1 MIMEEIKNEEI
12 KKNENIDEKNQIK
25 NSNKKIALKKIFIF
39 IICLVVIGIIFI
51 LYWFLYGRTIEDT
64 DDAYVNGSQNIITSQ
79 VSGTINKLMIED
91 TQYVNKGDLLATVD
105 DIDYRLALE
114 NATASLGK
122 AIRYYSSLNSQVAQL
137 QKDVIAKENTLK
149 KAKTDYQIAKNSY
162 EAGLASKHEFLTAK
176 DNLNIAIA
184 SLEQSNSALD
194 NAITQVS
201 STSIMTHPDVQ
212 QAITAYKKA
221 YVDLER
227 TKIYAPVSGVVAKKA
242 IFLGQEVAPSQE
254 LLTIINLENTW
265 ADVNLKET
273 QMKNVK
279 VGNKVTL
286 VSDVNKKKYSG
297 YVQGISAGTG
307 SSLSLLPAQNAT
319 GNWIKIVQ
327 RVPVRVHIDSDSIKE
342 NGIIPIGS
350 SMKATVYLEKNSDK
364 IVPFQEKTSS
374 LYSIDEATI
383 DEQVN
388 NIIKNNIQ

>member
-1 MIMEEIKNEEI
+1 MEEIKNEEI

-25 NSNKKIALKKIFIF
+25 NSNKKIALKKILTF
-39 IICLVVIGIIFI
+39 IICLVVIGVIFI
-51 LYWFLYGRTIEDT
+51 LYWALYGKTIEDT

-137 QKDVIAKENTLK
+137 QKDVIAKENRLK
-149 KAKTDYQIAKNSY
+149 KAKIDYQIAKNSY

-227 TKIYAPVSGVVAKKA
+227 TKIYAPVSGIVAKKA

-383 DEQVN
+383 DEQIN
-388 NIIKNNIQ
+388 NIIKDNIQ

>member
-1 MIMEEIKNEEI
+1 MEEIKNEEI

-51 LYWFLYGRTIEDT
+51 FYWFLYGRTIEDT

-137 QKDVIAKENTLK
+137 QKDVIAKENALK

-227 TKIYAPVSGVVAKKA
+227 TKIYAPVSGIVAKKA

-388 NIIKNNIQ
+388 NIIKNNVQ

>member
-1 MIMEEIKNEEI
+1 MEEIKNEEI

-39 IICLVVIGIIFI
+39 IIYLVVIGVIFI

-91 TQYVNKGDLLATVD
+91 TQYVNKGDLLATID
-105 DIDYRLALE
+105 DIDYKLALE

-227 TKIYAPVSGVVAKKA
+227 TKIYAPVSGIVAKKA

-327 RVPVRVHIDSDSIKE
+327 RVPVRVHIDNDSIKE

-374 LYSIDEATI
+374 LYSIDEAII

>member
-1 MIMEEIKNEEI
+1 MEEIKNEEI

-39 IICLVVIGIIFI
+39 IICLVVIGVIFI

-79 VSGTINKLMIED
+79 VSGTINKLMVED
-91 TQYVNKGDLLATVD
+91 TQYVNKGDLLATID

-383 DEQVN
+383 DEQIN
-388 NIIKNNIQ
+388 NIIKDNIQ

>member
-1 MIMEEIKNEEI
+1 MEEIKNEEI

-79 VSGTINKLMIED
+79 VSGTINKLMVED

-383 DEQVN
+383 DEQIN
-388 NIIKNNIQ
+388 NIIKNNVQ

>member
-1 MIMEEIKNEEI
+1 M
-12 KKNENIDEKNQIK
+12 
-25 NSNKKIALKKIFIF
+25 
-39 IICLVVIGIIFI
+39 V
-51 LYWFLYGRTIEDT
+51 
-64 DDAYVNGSQNIITSQ
+64 
-79 VSGTINKLMIED
+79 ED
-91 TQYVNKGDLLATVD
+91 TQYVNKGDLLATID

-227 TKIYAPVSGVVAKKA
+227 TKIYAPVSGIVAKSY
-242 IFLGQEVAPSQE
+242 IFRSRGC
-254 LLTIINLENTW
+254 
-265 ADVNLKET
+265 
-273 QMKNVK
+273 
-279 VGNKVTL
+279 
-286 VSDVNKKKYSG
+286 
-297 YVQGISAGTG
+297 
-307 SSLSLLPAQNAT
+307 SLSRA
-319 GNWIKIVQ
+319 
-327 RVPVRVHIDSDSIKE
+327 S
-342 NGIIPIGS
+342 
-350 SMKATVYLEKNSDK
+350 
-364 IVPFQEKTSS
+364 
-374 LYSIDEATI
+374 
-383 DEQVN
+383 N
-388 NIIKNNIQ
+388 NNKS

>member
-1 MIMEEIKNEEI
+1 MEEIKNEEI

-137 QKDVIAKENTLK
+137 QKDVIAKENRLK

-162 EAGLASKHEFLTAK
+162 EAGLASKHEFLTTK

-350 SMKATVYLEKNSDK
+350 SMKATVYLEKNSDN
-364 IVPFQEKTSS
+364 ILPFQEKTSS

-388 NIIKNNIQ
+388 NIIKNNVQ

>member
-1 MIMEEIKNEEI
+1 MEKIKKEEI
-12 KKNENIDEKNQIK
+12 KKTENTNQNNETK
-25 NSNKKIALKKIFIF
+25 NSNKKIALKKILTF
-39 IICLVVIGIIFI
+39 IICLVVIGVLFI
-51 LYWFLYGRTIEDT
+51 LYWALYGRTIEDT

-105 DIDYRLALE
+105 DIDYKLALE

-122 AIRYYSSLNSQVAQL
+122 AIRYYSALNSQVTQF

-149 KAKTDYQIAKNSY
+149 KAKTDYQIAKSSY
-162 EAGLASKHEFLTAK
+162 EAGLVSKHEFLTAK

-227 TKIYAPVSGVVAKKA
+227 TKIYAPVSGIVAKKA
-242 IFLGQEVAPSQE
+242 IFLGQEVTPSQE

-279 VGNKVTL
+279 VGNKVIL

-327 RVPVRVHIDSDSIKE
+327 RVPVRVHIDNDSIKE

-383 DEQVN
+383 DEQIN
-388 NIIKNNIQ
+388 NIIKNNVQ

>member
-1 MIMEEIKNEEI
+1 MEEIKNEEI

-39 IICLVVIGIIFI
+39 IICLVVIGVIFI
-51 LYWFLYGRTIEDT
+51 LYWALYGRTIEDT

-91 TQYVNKGDLLATVD
+91 TQYVNKGDLLATID
-105 DIDYRLALE
+105 DIDYKLALE

-137 QKDVIAKENTLK
+137 QKDVIAKENALK

-227 TKIYAPVSGVVAKKA
+227 TKIYAPVSGIVAKKA

-279 VGNKVTL
+279 VGNKVIL

-327 RVPVRVHIDSDSIKE
+327 RVPVRVHINSDSIKE

-383 DEQVN
+383 DEQIN
-388 NIIKNNIQ
+388 NIIKDNIQ

>member
-1 MIMEEIKNEEI
+1 MEEIKNEEI

-79 VSGTINKLMIED
+79 VSGTINKLMVED

>member
-1 MIMEEIKNEEI
+1 MEEIKKEDI
-12 KKNENIDEKNQIK
+12 KKNEKNNENNETK
-25 NSNKKIALKKIFIF
+25 NSNKKIALKKIITF
-39 IICLVVIGIIFI
+39 IICLVVIGVLFI
-51 LYWFLYGRTIEDT
+51 LYWALYGRTIEDT

-91 TQYVNKGDLLATVD
+91 TQYVNKGDLLATID
-105 DIDYRLALE
+105 DIDYKLALE

-122 AIRYYSSLNSQVAQL
+122 AIRYYSALNSQVTQL

-149 KAKTDYQIAKNSY
+149 KAKTDYQIAKSSY

-254 LLTIINLENTW
+254 LLTIINLESTW

-279 VGNKVTL
+279 VGNKVIL

-327 RVPVRVHIDSDSIKE
+327 RVPVRVHIDNDSIKE
-342 NGIIPIGS
+342 NVIITIGS

-383 DEQVN
+383 DEQIN
-388 NIIKNNIQ
+388 NIIKDNIQ

>member
-1 MIMEEIKNEEI
+1 MEEIKKEEI
-12 KKNENIDEKNQIK
+12 KKTENINENNETK
-25 NSNKKIALKKIFIF
+25 NSNKKIALKKILTF
-39 IICLVVIGIIFI
+39 IICLIVIGVLFI
-51 LYWFLYGRTIEDT
+51 LYWALYGRTIEDT

-91 TQYVNKGDLLATVD
+91 TQYVNKGDLLATID
-105 DIDYRLALE
+105 DIDYKLALE

-122 AIRYYSSLNSQVAQL
+122 AIRYYSALNSQVTQL

-149 KAKTDYQIAKNSY
+149 KAKTDYQIAKSSY
-162 EAGLASKHEFLTAK
+162 EAGLASKHEFLAAK

-227 TKIYAPVSGVVAKKA
+227 TKIYAPVSGIVAKKA

-327 RVPVRVHIDSDSIKE
+327 RVPVLSLIHI
-342 NGIIPIGS
+342 
-350 SMKATVYLEKNSDK
+350 
-364 IVPFQEKTSS
+364 
-374 LYSIDEATI
+374 
-383 DEQVN
+383 
-388 NIIKNNIQ
+388 

>member
-1 MIMEEIKNEEI
+1 MEEIKKIENS
-12 KKNENIDEKNQIK
+12 NENNETK
-25 NSNKKIALKKIFIF
+25 NSNKKIALKKILTF
-39 IICLVVIGIIFI
+39 IICLVVIGVLFI
-51 LYWFLYGRTIEDT
+51 LYWALYGRTIEDT

-91 TQYVNKGDLLATVD
+91 TQYVNKGDLLATID
-105 DIDYRLALE
+105 DIDYKLALE

-227 TKIYAPVSGVVAKKA
+227 TKIYAPVSGIVAKKA

-279 VGNKVTL
+279 VGNKVIL

-383 DEQVN
+383 DEQIN
-388 NIIKNNIQ
+388 NIIKDNIQ